1 MQNKQVDKKTCLLF
15 DLDGTLTDSAPG
27 ILHSVQ
33 YALKAF
39 SMHLSSQTLN
49 KFIGPPLRESFCR
62 YAGMSHADAE
72 RAVARYRECFVGQ
85 GAMFENAVYDGIV
98 PALEF
103 LCEHDVPLAVATA
116 KPEVYAVQILE
127 RFDLAKYFKQ
137 IHGATLDGT
146 VDTKAQ
152 VIQNAMQSL
161 PYHSFLMLGD
171 REQDITGAHQ
181 CGIPAYGVLWGYG
194 SQQELVDAG
203 ADGFVATPQAL
214 QTLCTL

>member
-39 SMHLSSQTLN
+39 SMHLPAQTLN

-85 GAMFENAVYDGIV
+85 GAMFENAVYDGIGSG
-98 PALEF
+98 F
-103 LCEHDVPLAVATA
+103 
-116 KPEVYAVQILE
+116 
-127 RFDLAKYFKQ
+127 
-137 IHGATLDGT
+137 
-146 VDTKAQ
+146 
-152 VIQNAMQSL
+152 
-161 PYHSFLMLGD
+161 
-171 REQDITGAHQ
+171 
-181 CGIPAYGVLWGYG
+181 GISVRTRRASGGGYG
-194 SQQELVDAG
+194 KAG
-203 ADGFVATPQAL
+203 SVCGTDFRAV
-214 QTLCTL
+214 